1 MRKFCLIALFIAS
14 YLTIGAQK
22 CFQYPFNQGDAKWE
36 TFSSSKERIVA
47 LQIPEKTLT
56 DIPTKELLITRSG
69 GYAIMSGRKIILSLL
84 SNC

>member
-22 CFQYPFNQGDAKWE
+22 CFQYPFNQGDAKWK

-47 LQIPEKTLT
+47 LQIPPFWRICYPPVLS
-56 DIPTKELLITRSG
+56 IRIFNP
-69 GYAIMSGRKIILSLL
+69 ILSPLGQPM
-84 SNC
+84 SISCG

>member
-22 CFQYPFNQGDAKWE
+22 CFQYPFNQGDAKWK

-47 LQIPEKTLT
+47 LQIPVLA
-56 DIPTKELLITRSG
+56 D
-69 GYAIMSGRKIILSLL
+69 MLSA
-84 SNC
+84 SIEYKDF

>member
-22 CFQYPFNQGDAKWE
+22 CFQYPFNQGDAKWK

-47 LQIPEKTLT
+47 LQIPEKPVLA
-56 DIPTKELLITRSG
+56 D
-69 GYAIMSGRKIILSLL
+69 MLSA
-84 SNC
+84 SIEYKDF